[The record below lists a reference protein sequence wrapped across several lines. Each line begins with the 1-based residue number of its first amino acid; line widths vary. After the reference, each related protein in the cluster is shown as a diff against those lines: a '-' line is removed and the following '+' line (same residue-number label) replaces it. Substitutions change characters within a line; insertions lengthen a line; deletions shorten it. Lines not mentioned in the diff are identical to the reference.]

1 MKVLNAKYCFHNSGH
16 SSLEKLQVS
25 PWLYQQLDAI
35 LPPKP
40 EAGGGGRGREGPA
53 RSRRRRQ
60 SQAATCLVLCGD
72 GRSPVS
78 VGGLASLRHL
88 WAERLTVSPTCKE
101 ERDAPHTAQRE
112 APLTDTEVHGPT
124 AENALKNREG
134 FSTRRM
140 NHSQTKTVQQKNIA
154 LLDRFSNYKES

>member
-25 PWLYQQLDAI
+25 PLLYQQLDAI

-40 EAGGGGRGREGPA
+40 EAGVGGRGREGAA

-60 SQAATCLVLCGD
+60 SQAATRLVLYGD
-72 GRSPVS
+72 GGSPVS
-78 VGGLASLRHL
+78 VGGLTRLHL
-88 WAERLTVSPTCKE
+88 WAEMLTASPTWKE
-101 ERDAPHTAQRE
+101 ERHTPHTAQRE

-134 FSTRRM
+134 VSTRRM
-140 NHSQTKTVQQKNIA
+140 NHSQTKIVQQKNIA